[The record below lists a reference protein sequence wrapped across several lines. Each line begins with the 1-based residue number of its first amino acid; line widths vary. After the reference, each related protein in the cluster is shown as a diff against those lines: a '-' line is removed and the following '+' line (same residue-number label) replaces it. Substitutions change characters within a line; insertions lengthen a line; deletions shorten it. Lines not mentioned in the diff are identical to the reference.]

1 MRTIGAFVG
10 LLVGGWRLWR
20 ASPRL
25 FYSRVWSVARSP
37 VQGLR
42 DLLAVRAQY
51 ARVQEAYREW
61 LRCPHPS
68 DQSVEFSHGSPL
80 LSVIMPVFDPQA
92 RALAEAIESVVH
104 QTYENWELCIADDVS
119 TTAHVRPMLEG
130 YEARDGRIH
139 VVWREQQGH
148 IAAASNSAV
157 EIAQGDFVILLDHD
171 DLLAPN
177 ALTEVARVIEADS
190 TVDFIY
196 SDEDKLDFDGT
207 RIEPFFKPAWSPTL
221 LATCNYIT
229 HLAALRRRLVLEV
242 GGFQD
247 ETVGSQDHDLFLRVT
262 ERSRAVAHIPQV
274 LYSWRKSR
282 TSTAVGSSA
291 KPYAT
296 EAARRA
302 LQRTID
308 RRALTADIQPSD
320 LNGLFHMR
328 RRISTVPRVSLVVL
342 GKGQEWQSILATHD
356 VVVCDRTHLSSDG
369 RMVDGLHHHS
379 PEGSPDIPMVDSVDD
394 LTGDYLVWIDSRTRP
409 TDRHSMRNLLEMA
422 QVEGVSVVG
431 GVTFDRRTDVVL
443 QAAVVIGEGGQP
455 MYAYAGLPRAPQ
467 RAFYLN
473 LKGLSHEVSAVYYG
487 CCAMRR
493 TIWEDQT
500 WNAELP
506 PALAMCD
513 FCLRTLEAGYT
524 PVHAPLARFQRST
537 PLHPMP
543 SIKDYSWP
551 WLQLDD
557 PFWNPHLGQ
566 SSPDGLPFRCSEEPA
581 VRIRRGSSTPEKS
594 HR

>member
-1 MRTIGAFVG
+1 
-10 LLVGGWRLWR
+10 
-20 ASPRL
+20 
-25 FYSRVWSVARSP
+25 
-37 VQGLR
+37 
-42 DLLAVRAQY
+42 
-51 ARVQEAYREW
+51 
-61 LRCPHPS
+61 
-68 DQSVEFSHGSPL
+68 
-80 LSVIMPVFDPQA
+80 
-92 RALAEAIESVVH
+92 VVH
-104 QTYENWELCIADDVS
+104 QTYANWELCIADDVS

-130 YEARDGRIH
+130 YAARDGRIR

-157 EIAQGDFVILLDHD
+157 EIARGDFVVLLDHD

-177 ALTEVARVIEADS
+177 ALAEVARVLEADS

-207 RIEPFFKPAWSPTL
+207 HIEPFFKPAWSPTL

-296 EAARRA
+296 QAARRA

-308 RRALTADIQPSD
+308 RRALNADIQPSD
-320 LNGLFHMR
+320 LNGLFHVR
-328 RRISTVPRVSLVVL
+328 RRLSSVPRISLVVL
-342 GKGQEWQSILATHD
+342 GTGREWQSILDCRD
-356 VVVCDRTHLSSDG
+356 VIVCDRTHLASGGPAADRLYDG
-369 RMVDGLHHHS
+369 S
-379 PEGSPDIPMVDSVDD
+379 DIPVVDTIDD
-394 LTGDYLVWIDSRTRP
+394 PTGDYLVWIDGRTKP
-409 TDRHSMRNLLEMA
+409 ADRSSVRNLLETA
-422 QVEGVSVVG
+422 QVGEVSVVG
-431 GVTFDRRTDVVL
+431 GVTFDRRTAVVL
-443 QAAVVIGEGGQP
+443 QAGIVIGEGGQP
-455 MYAYAGLPRAPQ
+455 MYAFAGLPRAPQ

-473 LKGLSHEVSAVYYG
+473 LKDLSHEVSAVYYG

-493 TIWEDQT
+493 TIWAELK
-500 WNAELP
+500 WNAHLP
-506 PALAMCD
+506 PVLAMSD
-513 FCLRTLEAGYT
+513 LCLRTIEAGYT
-524 PVHAPLARFQRST
+524 PVYAPLARFQRSC
-537 PLHPMP
+537 LLDPMP
-543 SIKDYSWP
+543 SVEGYDWP
-551 WLQLDD
+551 WRQRDD
-557 PFWNPHLGQ
+557 PFWNPHLGAT
-566 SSPDGLPFRCSEEPA
+566 SSDGLPFRCNGEPA
-581 VRIRRGSSTPEKS
+581 ARIRRGGSTLETS